1 MIENFNGIFYLAVF
15 IIHFIG
21 FAYYGFRCV
30 FQTKSFLDQYGIDDT
45 GAGMVRFFGSI
56 FFGSVVMAIYF
67 GFIRPNGLEATWA
80 FFNLIFLQNLSAFIV
95 GFYNTKINK
104 QLESMNDFYEP
115 HKFVECTDDVI
126 DFKAK

>member
-1 MIENFNGIFYLAVF
+1 MIEKFNGIFYLAVF

-56 FFGSVVMAIYF
+56 FFANIGHEPAYAELTNKTKHSVNIIF
-67 GFIRPNGLEATWA
+67 FI
-80 FFNLIFLQNLSAFIV
+80 FFSLFI
-95 GFYNTKINK
+95 NMCLT
-104 QLESMNDFYEP
+104 L
-115 HKFVECTDDVI
+115 HR
-126 DFKAK
+126 